1 MGSVRCGR
9 SREFAGGAATVEGV
23 RARTNRYME
32 RRVERVAVAR
42 LVGDLAQLRTAFSYQ
57 LRSYVRT
64 WRFAGL
70 LIFVALVSVAILG
83 IQLHRGVATVTGNY
97 ATAADYLANFLG
109 LVADAVII
117 VGAFLGGDALAIDL
131 AGGPGYLMLAQ
142 PVRRRTLLAGRF
154 LAAAVTGF
162 AVGLV
167 YYAFAALAVQY
178 FYGSVPSA
186 ILLSL
191 ALAFLF
197 LLAVLAVAFFFS
209 SFFRNPTVSIVA
221 ALLILIIGFPIVTAA
236 GSLSGVEPWFSLDYG
251 SQAIT
256 TVVASNFSH
265 ESVMHVGRAGHPGLA
280 LYSFS
285 PYPWEGALIMA
296 VYLGVFLAL
305 SYVIYRYK
313 EVRS

>member
-1 MGSVRCGR
+1 MAPG
-9 SREFAGGAATVEGV
+9 
-23 RARTNRYME
+23 ME
-32 RRVERVAVAR
+32 RPVVAKI
-42 LVGDLAQLRTAFSYQ
+42 VGDLAQLRTAFLYQ
-57 LRSYVRT
+57 LRSYLRT
-64 WRFAGL
+64 WRFLGLILFVL
-70 LIFVALVSVAILG
+70 LISVAIFG
-83 IQLHRGVATVTGNY
+83 IQLHRGVAAVTTTY
-97 ATAADYLANFLG
+97 ATSSDYLADFLG

-117 VGAFLGGDALAIDL
+117 VGAFLGGDALAVDL
-131 AGGPGYLMLAQ
+131 AGGPGYLVLAQ
-142 PVRRRTLLAGRF
+142 PVRRRTLLTGRF

-162 AVGLV
+162 AIGLV

-178 FYGSVPSA
+178 FYGNVPSA
-186 ILLSL
+186 ILISL
-191 ALAFLF
+191 GAAFLF

-236 GSLSGVEPWFSLDYG
+236 GELSGVEPWFSLDYG

-256 TVVASNFSH
+256 TVVATNFSH
-265 ESVMHVGRAGHPGLA
+265 ESVMHLGRAGRAGA
-280 LYSFS
+280 ISLYSFS

-296 VYLGVFLAL
+296 VYLAVFLAL